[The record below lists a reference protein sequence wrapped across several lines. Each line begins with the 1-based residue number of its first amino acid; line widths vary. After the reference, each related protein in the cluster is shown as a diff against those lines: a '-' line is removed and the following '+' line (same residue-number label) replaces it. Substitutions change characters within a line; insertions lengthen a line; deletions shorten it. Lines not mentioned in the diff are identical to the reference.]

1 MKSCCS
7 RGSRYLHPSSD
18 PPLPSSQLLPISS
31 SLFGRLGVFVGG
43 FVCVAHSHRD
53 VMRKVPTMS
62 CEAERG
68 EVHRHM
74 SAPVWRLKRH
84 GLSFI
89 YLINILNCLNCL
101 FVEYLLGCIS
111 TEDERGDEKSVHVW
125 GHQKSRSCKLL
136 LDIIR
141 VLFYILGPFSLK
153 ICFGFSLLLFLVITL
168 CSG

>member
-1 MKSCCS
+1 MRSCCS

-18 PPLPSSQLLPISS
+18 PPLLTATPDLQFPIWPSRCVCGRVCLRRSLPSWRDEKSS
-31 SLFGRLGVFVGG
+31 YNELWGR
-43 FVCVAHSHRD
+43 
-53 VMRKVPTMS
+53 
-62 CEAERG
+62 ERG
-68 EVHRHM
+68 GHRHM

-89 YLINILNCLNCL
+89 YLINLLNCLNCL